1 MDFVLFYETIHIFIA
16 PSFIYMHFKG
26 QGGLKIAAD
35 VWGSDNKK
43 LVILLHGGGQ
53 TRHAWGETGKKL
65 AEAGYHSV
73 ALDLRGHGDSEWH
86 SDGDYTIKAYKEDLV
101 SIIKELNKPASLIGA
116 SLGGMASL
124 LLAGDEVNA
133 NLCTALIMVDIGIY
147 PDPAGSDRIV
157 SFMLSGEAGFE
168 SLEDVAKSISDYLPH
183 RQKPKDLQGLKKNLR
198 LKEDGKYYWHWDPRF
213 IRRRPGSRDKGY
225 FDLQLKAAQKVVV
238 PTLLMRGALSDV
250 VTMEDVEYFLSVIGH
265 AKFVEIEKAAHMI
278 AGDRNDVF
286 AEEAIKFLRS
296 L

>member
-1 MDFVLFYETIHIFIA
+1 MDFVLFYETIHIFLA
-16 PSFIYMHFKG
+16 RSFIHMHFKG
-26 QGGLKIAAD
+26 HGGLKIAAD

-43 LVILLHGGGQ
+43 LVVLLHGGGQ

-86 SDGDYTIKAYKEDLV
+86 SDADYTIKAYKEDLV
-101 SIIKELNKPASLIGA
+101 SIIKEINKPASLIGA

-124 LLAGDEVNA
+124 LLAGDEVNS
-133 NLCTALIMVDIGIY
+133 NLCTSLIMVDIGIY